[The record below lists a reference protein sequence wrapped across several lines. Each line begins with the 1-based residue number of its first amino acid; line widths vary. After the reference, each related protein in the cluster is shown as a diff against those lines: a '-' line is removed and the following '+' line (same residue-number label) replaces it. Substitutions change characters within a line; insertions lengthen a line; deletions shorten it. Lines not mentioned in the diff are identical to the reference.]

1 MSSLNETLFE
11 MYLED
16 EIDVDTLLES
26 VDVDTDLED
35 DEMVE
40 EGANIESTKIVV
52 NFKNDMD
59 AFKKDYKAA
68 IKAKNYPKAG
78 DILEKMSDRVED
90 ALEDVDGEYST
101 ENHRFISSFLGSI
114 SVQVVQTMSIIAATK
129 IVALDPTGKSA
140 AIPLIL
146 TIGLTAAEI
155 TDFCSSIKSLFKGE
169 FTFNSFNKLK
179 QRIVRYMVKY
189 RRYVNRASKQLSK
202 LTKENAYKEVA
213 KYSDTEV
220 SESTEEVADFTTTMY
235 IEGALDIED
244 LDIME
249 DADIFEEGGC
259 EKGECYDDAIELL
272 NKLKENPND
281 KKSKEKLK
289 DLIDDCCDDDDEE
302 DKKEDKDDDSAEEAP
317 EEEETT
323 AEESAITFESEEPIV
338 EEIMESVSEMDRD
351 LKYVDAVL
359 ESSIIMTEAPE
370 VLNTVVTEIRNRMK
384 NVNGLLNDLK
394 SKMVKVKDVKVKEK
408 IARILKDLAKRFNA
422 LIDSAKTKVETIGG
436 PKGAEAFV
444 L

>member
-26 VDVDTDLED
+26 VDIDAETEN

-40 EGANIESTKIVV
+40 EGANIESTKILVK
-52 NFKNDMD
+52 FKNDMD
-59 AFKKDYKAA
+59 ALKKDYKAA

-78 DILEKMSDRVED
+78 DILEKMADRVED
-90 ALEDVDGEYST
+90 ALDDVNIEYST
-101 ENHRFISSFLGSI
+101 ENHRFISSVLASV
-114 SVQVVQTMSIIAATK
+114 SVQLVQTMSLIAATK
-129 IVALDPTGKSA
+129 IVTLDPSAKSTV
-140 AIPLIL
+140 IPLIL
-146 TIGLTAAEI
+146 TIGITVDEI
-155 TDFCSSIKSLFKGE
+155 KDFCSSIKSLFKGE

-179 QRIVRYMVKY
+179 HRIVRYMVKY
-189 RRYVNRASKQLSK
+189 RRYINRASKQLSK

-213 KYSDTEV
+213 KYSDAEV
-220 SESTEEVADFTTTMY
+220 SESTEEIADFTTTMY
-235 IEGALDIED
+235 IEGALYIDD

-249 DADIFEEGGC
+249 DAEIFEEGGC

-272 NKLKENPND
+272 KKLKEDPSD
-281 KKSKEKLK
+281 KKAKEKLK
-289 DLIDDCCDDDDEE
+289 DIIDDCCDDDD
-302 DKKEDKDDDSAEEAP
+302 D
-317 EEEETT
+317 EEETPT
-323 AEESAITFESEEPIV
+323 EESAEDDVSKITFESEEPIV

-370 VLNTVVTEIRNRMK
+370 VLNTVVSELRNRMK

-394 SKMVKVKDVKVKEK
+394 SKMVKIKDSKVKEK

-422 LIDSAKTKVETIGG
+422 LLDSAKTKVETIGG
-436 PKGAEAFV
+436 PKGDEAFV

>member
-11 MYLED
+11 MYFED

-26 VDVDTDLED
+26 VDIDSETEN

-40 EGANIESTKIVV
+40 EGANIESTKILVK
-52 NFKNDMD
+52 FKNDMD
-59 AFKKDYKAA
+59 ALKKDYKAA

-78 DILEKMSDRVED
+78 DILEKMGDRVED
-90 ALEDVDGEYST
+90 ALDDVNVEYST
-101 ENHRFISSFLGSI
+101 ENHRFISSLLGSVSI
-114 SVQVVQTMSIIAATK
+114 QIVQTMSVIAVTK
-129 IVALDPTGKSA
+129 IVASDPTGKSMV
-140 AIPLIL
+140 IPLIL
-146 TIGLTAAEI
+146 SIGITVDEI
-155 TDFCSSIKSLFKGE
+155 KDFCSSIKSLFKGE
-169 FTFNSFNKLK
+169 LTFNSFNKLK
-179 QRIVRYMVKY
+179 HRIVRYMVKY

-202 LTKENAYKEVA
+202 LTKENAYKEVT
-213 KYSDTEV
+213 KYSDAEV

-235 IEGALDIED
+235 IEGALDIDD

-249 DADIFEEGGC
+249 DAEIFEEGGC

-272 NKLKENPND
+272 KKLKEDPSD
-281 KKSKEKLK
+281 KKAKEKLK
-289 DLIDDCCDDDDEE
+289 DIIDDCCDDDDDEE
-302 DKKEDKDDDSAEEAP
+302 ESVEEEA
-317 EEEETT
+317 
-323 AEESAITFESEEPIV
+323 SKITFESEEPIV

-370 VLNTVVTEIRNRMK
+370 VLNTVVSELRNRMK

-394 SKMVKVKDVKVKEK
+394 SKMVKIKDSKVKEK

-422 LIDSAKTKVETIGG
+422 LLDSAKTKVETIGG
-436 PKGAEAFV
+436 PKGDEVFV